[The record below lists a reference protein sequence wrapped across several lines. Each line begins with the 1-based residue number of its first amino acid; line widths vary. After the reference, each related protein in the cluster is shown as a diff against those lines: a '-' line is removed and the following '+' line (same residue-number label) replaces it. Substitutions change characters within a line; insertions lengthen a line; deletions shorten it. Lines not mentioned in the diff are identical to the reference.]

1 MNKNKVVDLLK
12 ERAQQ
17 RSHPDGTVYA
27 SLLDSE
33 EKEIAQKTSW
43 SRRRIQITALE
54 NSILPER
61 YCRNHSSLNSSEQ
74 ILLLQ
79 SHVTIVGQGGLGGAV
94 TEILARIGVGCL
106 TLVDGDVFEDSNLN
120 RQLLSDVAHLGQPKA
135 EVAKQR
141 VAGIN
146 PAVEATAVTSF
157 LTQKNGREILGESNI
172 AVDCLDSIPSRFVLE
187 EACQRRGIPLVS
199 AAIGGS
205 SGQATVIFPRD
216 VGLRRIYGDP
226 DKAAPKGIETR
237 LGTLPYTAI
246 FMAALEC
253 AEVVTVL
260 CKKTSTLRDKILI
273 ANIEDKSMEVISFT
287 KT

>member
-1 MNKNKVVDLLK
+1 MNRTKVVDLLK
-12 ERAQQ
+12 KHTQQ
-17 RSHPDGTVYA
+17 RLHPDGTPYA
-27 SLLDSE
+27 SLLDSD
-33 EKEIAQKTSW
+33 EKEIAEKTSW
-43 SRRRIQITALE
+43 SRKRIQITALE

-61 YCRNHSSLNSSEQ
+61 YCRNHSSLNSREQ

-94 TEILARIGVGCL
+94 TEILARIGIGRL

-120 RQLLSDVAHLGQPKA
+120 RQLLSDVKHLGHPKA
-135 EVAKQR
+135 EVAKLR
-141 VAGIN
+141 VESIN
-146 PAVEATAVTSF
+146 PAIEVTSVNSF
-157 LTQKNGREILGESNI
+157 FTQENGKKILEESNI

-187 EACQRRGIPLVS
+187 EACRRRGIPLVS

-205 SGQATVIFPRD
+205 SGQATVIFPKD

-226 DKAAPKGIETR
+226 EKAAQKGIETR

-253 AEVVTVL
+253 AEVVAVL
-260 CKKTSTLRDKILI
+260 CQKTSSLQDRILI
-273 ANIEDKSMEVISFT
+273 TNIADKSMDVISFT
-287 KT
+287 